1 MNTVVKKTYDFVF
14 SCGYSCAVTQ
24 ALRAANLQ
32 FASFPFDWMATP
44 SFPAAARMVADG
56 FAHWMDRDDLELV
69 DIRRG
74 GIMKHVYR
82 NRRNG
87 FGFVHD
93 FTSFRTFDEN
103 YPRESAKYV
112 RRIERF
118 MAMLNAAEKALAINV
133 EWPILP
139 RLSDTELAET
149 RAVFAAKFP
158 KCEFELV
165 YFYEDE
171 SAKTPRLISSGGG
184 ISVYAVDYRT
194 FVDGEVNHEADNRFL
209 IKWLE
214 ENVEVA
220 DPRSAEEKATYA
232 KSWERQDRERWK
244 GGSWWRDMVN
254 RTKFRQ
260 YRRLEKFLV
269 GRGLLPRE
277 RPLWVLAP
285 SRGKAEA

>member
-1 MNTVVKKTYDFVF
+1 MKKAYDFAF

-24 ALRAANLQ
+24 ALRAAGLQ
-32 FASFPFDWMATP
+32 FASYPFDWMATP
-44 SFPAAARMVADG
+44 SFPAAARMVADD
-56 FAHWMDRDDLELV
+56 FAHWMDRGDLELV

-93 FTSFRTFDEN
+93 FSSFKTFEEDF
-103 YPRESAKYV
+103 PRQSAKYI

-118 MAMLNAAEKALAINV
+118 MSTLGAAGKALAINV

-139 RLSDTELAET
+139 RISDAELAET

-158 KCEFELV
+158 KCGFDLV
-165 YFYEDE
+165 YFYEDG
-171 SAKTPRLISSGGG
+171 SSKVPRLVSSAGG

-209 IKWLE
+209 VEWLR

-220 DPRSAEEKATYA
+220 DPRGEGEKAEYA
-232 KSWERQDRERWK
+232 KAWEKQDRERWK
-244 GGSWWRDMVN
+244 GGSWWQNMVN
-254 RTKFRQ
+254 RTRFRQ
-260 YRRLEKFLV
+260 YRRLEKFLTA
-269 GRGLLPRE
+269 RGLLPRE
-277 RPLWVLAP
+277 RPLWSLAP
-285 SRGKAEA
+285 VRKGAAV